1 VAEETEMRRRAK
13 IFAKTVVTSLVVAT
27 MAIGG
32 AGLIGAAR
40 AQDKI
45 TLRYGQIANSARS
58 ISSVALAVA
67 QRKGFLE
74 REGIDLE
81 VVGLRGTRYQIE
93 ELDKG
98 NVDVSH
104 TAAPYLIQAVL
115 GGSNSVG
122 IVGAAANT
130 IYSLVAQPQIKSF
143 DDLRGKLIGLSLPID
158 TISIATRMLLARHG
172 LPESSYRT
180 KELVGTPVRADCL
193 TGGEC
198 AAVPLGQPDDI
209 VFSQKGFSKLGDSLE
224 VIPALQFSVIAAR
237 RDWALAHRDA
247 VLRFTRAFGAAYRFM
262 RDPANRDEMTRI
274 AAESTGAPPEV
285 ARAVLAFFYEPDR
298 GVMPRQAEIDMAGL
312 TAVIELLGRTGEL
325 KAPLPA
331 AERFVDLQYLKAA
344 GLQ

>member
-1 VAEETEMRRRAK
+1 MIAEVQEGNEMRRRAR
-13 IFAKTVVTSLVVAT
+13 SLVNTAVTCLVGAAT
-27 MAIGG
+27 IGW
-32 AGLIGAAR
+32 AGSAR
-40 AQDKI
+40 AQDRI

-81 VVGLRGTRYQIE
+81 VIGLRGTQYQIE
-93 ELDKG
+93 ALDKG
-98 NVDVSH
+98 NVDLSH
-104 TAAPYLIQAVL
+104 TATPYLIQAVL
-115 GGSNSVG
+115 GGSNAVG
-122 IVGAAANT
+122 VVGAAANT
-130 IYSLVAQPQIKSF
+130 IYSLVAQPQIRSF

-158 TISIATRMLLARHG
+158 TISIATRVLLARHG

-209 VFSQKGFSKLGDSLE
+209 VLAQKGFSKLGDSLE

-237 RDWALAHRDA
+237 RDWAQSHKEA
-247 VLRFTRAFGAAYRFM
+247 VRRFTRAFGATYRFM
-262 RDPANRDEMTRI
+262 REPANRDEMTRI

-298 GVMPRQAEIDMAGL
+298 GVMPKQAEIDMAGL

>member
-1 VAEETEMRRRAK
+1 MRRRARTLVNT
-13 IFAKTVVTSLVVAT
+13 AVTCLVCAVT
-27 MAIGG
+27 IGC
-32 AGLIGAAR
+32 AGWVGSAR

-58 ISSVALAVA
+58 ISSVALTVA

-81 VVGLRGTRYQIE
+81 VVGLRGTQYQIE
-93 ELDKG
+93 ALDKG
-98 NVDVSH
+98 NVELSH
-104 TAAPYLIQAVL
+104 TATPYLIQAVL
-115 GGSNSVG
+115 GGSNAVG
-122 IVGAAANT
+122 VVGAAANT

-143 DDLRGKLIGLSLPID
+143 EDLRGKLIGLSLPID

-209 VFSQKGFSKLGDSLE
+209 VFAQKGFSKLGDSLE

-237 RDWALAHRDA
+237 RDWAQSHKDA

-262 RDPANRDEMTRI
+262 REPANRDEMTRI

>member
-1 VAEETEMRRRAK
+1 M
-13 IFAKTVVTSLVVAT
+13 SLRLLAA
-27 MAIGG
+27 AILC
-32 AGLIGAAR
+32 AGFIQSAHAA
-40 AQDKI
+40 DKI

-58 ISSVALAVA
+58 VSSVALTVA
-67 QRKGFLE
+67 QRKGFLA

-81 VVGLRGTRYQIE
+81 VVGLRGTQYQIE

-98 NVDVSH
+98 NVELSH
-104 TAAPYLIQAVL
+104 TATPYLIQAVL
-115 GGSNSVG
+115 HGSNSVG

-130 IYSLVAQPQIKSF
+130 IYSLIAQPQIKSF

-158 TISIATRMLLARHG
+158 TISIASRMLLEKHG
-172 LPESSYRT
+172 LRDEAYRT
-180 KELVGTPVRADCL
+180 KELVGTPLRADCL
-193 TGGEC
+193 TRGEC

-209 VFSQKGFSKLGDSLE
+209 VLARKGFTKLGDSLE

-237 RDWALAHRDA
+237 RDWAMANRDA
-247 VLRFTRAFGAAYRFM
+247 MLRFTRAFGAAYRFM
-262 RDPANRDEMTRI
+262 RDGANRDEMTRI

-298 GVMPRQAEIDMAGL
+298 GVMPRQAEIDIAGL
-312 TAVIELLGRTGEL
+312 AAVIALLGRTGEL
-325 KAPLPA
+325 KAPLPS

>member
-1 VAEETEMRRRAK
+1 MRRRAR
-13 IFAKTVVTSLVVAT
+13 ALVNT
-27 MAIGG
+27 AITCLVCALSIGWAVRGG
-32 AGLIGAAR
+32 PAQ

-58 ISSVALAVA
+58 ISSVALTVA

-81 VVGLRGTRYQIE
+81 VVGLRGTQYQIE

-98 NVDVSH
+98 NVELSH
-104 TAAPYLIQAVL
+104 TATPYLIQAVL
-115 GGSNSVG
+115 GGSNAVG

-143 DDLRGKLIGLSLPID
+143 EDLRGKLIGLSLPID

-172 LPESSYRT
+172 LPAYRT

-209 VFSQKGFSKLGDSLE
+209 VFARKGFSKLGDSLE

-237 RDWALAHRDA
+237 RDWAQSHRDA

-298 GVMPRQAEIDMAGL
+298 GVMPKQAEIDMPGL

>member
-1 VAEETEMRRRAK
+1 MRRRARTLVNT
-13 IFAKTVVTSLVVAT
+13 AVTCLMCAVS
-27 MAIGG
+27 IGW
-32 AGLIGAAR
+32 AGWAGSAR

-58 ISSVALAVA
+58 ISSVALTVA

-93 ELDKG
+93 ALDKG
-98 NVDVSH
+98 NVELSH
-104 TAAPYLIQAVL
+104 TATPYLIQAVL
-115 GGSNSVG
+115 GGSNAVG
-122 IVGAAANT
+122 VVGAAANT

-193 TGGEC
+193 TSGEC

-209 VFSQKGFSKLGDSLE
+209 VFARKGFSKLGDSLE

-237 RDWALAHRDA
+237 RDWAQAHKDT
-247 VLRFTRAFGAAYRFM
+247 VLRFARAFGAAYRFM

-298 GVMPRQAEIDMAGL
+298 GVMPKQAEIDMAGL

-325 KAPLPA
+325 KPPLPA

>member
-1 VAEETEMRRRAK
+1 MSSRLLAAVILCVGTIHCAHAEDR
-13 IFAKTVVTSLVVAT
+13 
-27 MAIGG
+27 
-32 AGLIGAAR
+32 
-40 AQDKI
+40 I

-58 ISSVALAVA
+58 VSSVALTVA

-74 REGIDLE
+74 REGIDLK
-81 VVGLRGTRYQIE
+81 VVGLRGTQYQIE
-93 ELDKG
+93 ELDQG
-98 NVDVSH
+98 HVELSH
-104 TAAPYLIQAVL
+104 TATPYLIQAVL
-115 GGSNSVG
+115 QGSNSVG

-130 IYSLVAQPQIKSF
+130 IYSLIAQPQIKSF

-158 TISIATRMLLARHG
+158 TISIASRMLLEKHG
-172 LPESSYRT
+172 LGDAAYRS
-180 KELVGTPVRADCL
+180 KELVGTPVRAECL
-193 TGGEC
+193 IRGEC

-209 VFSQKGFSKLGDSLE
+209 VFAQKGFTKLGDSLE

-237 RDWALAHRDA
+237 RDWAQANRDA
-247 VLRFTRAFGAAYRFM
+247 VLRFTRAFAAAYRFM
-262 RDPANRDEMTRI
+262 REGANRDEMTRI

-312 TAVIELLGRTGEL
+312 TAVIALLGRTGEL
-325 KAPLPA
+325 KAPLPG

>member
-1 VAEETEMRRRAK
+1 VASLFGVALGATAHAEE
-13 IFAKTVVTSLVVAT
+13 
-27 MAIGG
+27 
-32 AGLIGAAR
+32 
-40 AQDKI
+40 KI

-58 ISSVALAVA
+58 ISSVALTVA

-93 ELDKG
+93 ALDKG
-98 NVDVSH
+98 NVDISH
-104 TAAPYLIQAVL
+104 TATPYLIEAVL
-115 GGSNSVG
+115 NGSPSVG

-130 IYSLVAQPQIKSF
+130 IYSLIAQPQIKSF
-143 DDLRGKLIGLSLPID
+143 DDLRGKTVGLSLPID
-158 TISIATRMLLARHG
+158 TISIATRMLLEKHG
-172 LPESSYRT
+172 LPEGAYRT

-193 TGGEC
+193 TRGEC

-209 VFSQKGFSKLGDSLE
+209 VLAQKGFSKLGDSLE

-237 RDWALAHRDA
+237 RDWAAANKDA
-247 VLRFTRAFGAAYRFM
+247 VMRFTRAFGAAYRFM
-262 RDPANRDEMTRI
+262 RASANRDEMVRI
-274 AAESTGAPPEV
+274 VVEATAAPPEV

-312 TAVIELLGRTGEL
+312 SAVIALLGRTGEL

-331 AERFVDLQYLKAA
+331 AERFVDLQYLQAV